1 MPLGTMTA
9 PVFWHS
15 QESQPQAHKV
25 SDVKSSDRKA
35 RVLLRRLRTGSSKK
49 TLVVVPSITTTTAT
63 PTTESQLV
71 QPQQQ
76 EENETTTTP
85 ASSSEE
91 TIERPATSTPSLLT
105 PSEAET
111 ATTADDPPEELPVL
125 PAYVARPGAHEQPP
139 PYAGQILPPALPGYT
154 ALPLPGTTAPSSS
167 PARDLKQPSALLS
180 GQRRYRNVLRRR
192 ISATK
197 RLFGVD
203 SGPETAAAAESEDPS
218 ARGVVM
224 YRDRHDR
231 WVGADEMDEIDE
243 LKYMQ
248 ARQTGVKGWLKKVW
262 AAVKDFMEEHPMLF
276 FVALFVIIV
285 VALCILI

>member
-15 QESQPQAHKV
+15 QENQPQAHKLP
-25 SDVKSSDRKA
+25 DVKSSDRKA

-49 TLVVVPSITTTTAT
+49 TLVVVPSTTITTPTA
-63 PTTESQLV
+63 ESQLV

-76 EENETTTTP
+76 PQQEENETTP
-85 ASSSEE
+85 ASSEE
-91 TIERPATSTPSLLT
+91 TIDRPTTSTPSLLT

-111 ATTADDPPEELPVL
+111 ATTTAADDPPEELPVL

-154 ALPLPGTTAPSSS
+154 PLPLPGTTAPTN
-167 PARDLKQPSALLS
+167 PARDLKQPNALLS
-180 GQRRYRNVLRRR
+180 SQRRYRNVLRRR

-231 WVGADEMDEIDE
+231 WVGADEMDEMDE
-243 LKYMQ
+243 LKFMQ
-248 ARQTGVKGWLKKVW
+248 ARQQTGLKGWLKRVW
-262 AAVKDFMEEHPMLF
+262 AGVKDFMEEHPMLF